1 MSQIYPCESVLD
13 DRITATERIAG
24 KKAASVTRRTLQVF
38 RHAV

>member
-13 DRITATERIAG
+13 DCITTTERIAG
-24 KKAASVTRRTLQVF
+24 KKAAGAIRGSLQVF